1 MLAFLLSAGAIAG
14 ALMDGIFG
22 AIGGAVIG
30 GIGGWILEHNIR
42 RTVEKAVQDEVGRR
56 MASLGQVQRTL
67 AASDSPVPVPAPPRA
82 PPPSEV
88 RMQDTARVHAPT
100 NSASV
105 LAPAPTASTAPATAK
120 PRMWE
125 PELDTDTT
133 VADSMHKL
141 REVLLGGNTV
151 LRLGLL
157 LLFIGLALLAKFS
170 IENALFPPSVRL
182 AGIGATGLVLFIVG
196 WRKRANPQGSGFG
209 LSLQGAGVGVLYLTV
224 FAAYGL
230 YQLLPPSTT
239 FILLATVC
247 VLSTSIA
254 LLQNAQALAFIGLLG
269 AFAAPMLAS
278 DGQGDSVWLFS
289 YYLLVNFG
297 VVAIAALRAW
307 RPINLLGFFA
317 TFGVATLW
325 GTLQYQPEKLDSTL
339 PFLLAFFLQ
348 YFFAAWWY
356 ALRHGLPQ
364 QRAVDA
370 TLVFGNPIVAMG
382 LLAHLVWDI
391 PYASAAAAL
400 GLAAW
405 YVLAGYVTLKR
416 VASPTAQW
424 LVECCVALA
433 LGFATLAVP
442 LALDGRWIA
451 TAWAIQGGAVFWM
464 GLRQQRWLARLTG
477 AALQIFAAILY
488 ASGLEVGAAPASTI
502 VNPDFIS
509 ALVLAAGAAVIAWTA
524 HTYSGPSTP
533 FTSWNQTYLESE
545 KHWPT
550 VFGALGFL
558 WWQWALWT
566 EIRRLVHEPSDL
578 LSSWPNTFLYGA
590 LAWVLSAWLVHFLAL
605 PRRAKPLW
613 IAALPTALNMPLL
626 LICALL
632 GLATQENSY
641 YTSAWWV
648 WPLAALAH
656 LHTLR
661 NVDRVSPQRAWSWA
675 HSAGVWLL
683 VVLGGDLLYRG
694 VQSAGLWDTAWASV
708 VLLSAATA
716 VLLGVS
722 AATLLGA
729 ASAWRQRWPMK
740 THALAYA
747 WRGAAPVAWIVVAG
761 ALLVALGSR
770 GNTAPLPYIPLLNP
784 TDLSVALALAV
795 AALWMRR
802 LRESTLEVPAMARRR
817 LWDTLWLGVGFV
829 ALNTVWLR
837 VCHHFGGVDWNV
849 QALFDSFL
857 VQTGYSLLWAV
868 LALCLM
874 VTAHRRNRRNWWI
887 GGAALLGLTVLK
899 LLLVDLS
906 NQGGGERIVSF
917 IGVGVLMLVV
927 GYFAPIPPAQAS
939 SKEKQP

>member
-1 MLAFLLSAGAIAG
+1 MLGFLLSVGAVAG
-14 ALMDGIFG
+14 ALLEGVHG
-22 AIGGAVIG
+22 AIGGAFIG
-30 GIGGWILEHNIR
+30 GAVGWMLERSIR
-42 RTVEKAVQDEVGRR
+42 TTVEKAVQDEVARR
-56 MASLGQVQRTL
+56 MELLAQVQR
-67 AASDSPVPVPAPPRA
+67 AVAPSDAPAPVPAPVPTLTPSPSQVPAQNTAQADA
-82 PPPSEV
+82 PVESAAVAAP
-88 RMQDTARVHAPT
+88 AAHAPT
-100 NSASV
+100 N
-105 LAPAPTASTAPATAK
+105 AK
-120 PRMWE
+120 PKMWGPE
-125 PELDTDTT
+125 PEMDTT
-133 VADSMHKL
+133 FSDSMQKL

-170 IENALFPPSVRL
+170 IDNALFPPSVRL
-182 AGIGATGLVLFIVG
+182 AGIGATGLGLFVLG

-224 FAAYGL
+224 FAAFWL
-230 YQLLPPSTT
+230 YQLLPASTT
-239 FILLATVC
+239 FILLATIC
-247 VLSTSIA
+247 VLSTAIA
-254 LLQNAQALAFIGLLG
+254 LLQNAQALAFIGFLG

-297 VVAIAALRAW
+297 VVAIAALSAW

-339 PFLLAFFLQ
+339 PFLLAFYLQ
-348 YFFAAWWY
+348 YFSAAWWY

-364 QRAVDA
+364 KRAVDA
-370 TLVFGNPIVAMG
+370 TLVFGNPIVTMG

-400 GLAAW
+400 GLAGW
-405 YVLAGYVTLKR
+405 YVLVGYVTLKR
-416 VASPTAQW
+416 ASSPAARW

-451 TAWAIQGGAVFWM
+451 TAWAIEGAAVFWM

-477 AALQIFAAILY
+477 VALQIFAAILY
-488 ASGLEVGAAPASTI
+488 VSGMEPGAAQETLGA
-502 VNPDFIS
+502 NPVFVG
-509 ALVLAAGAAVIAWTA
+509 ALVLAVAAAVIAWTT
-524 HTYSGPSTP
+524 HTYSEPSTP
-533 FTSWNQTYLESE
+533 VTSWNQAYLEFE
-545 KHWPT
+545 RYWPS
-550 VFGALGFL
+550 VFGTVAFL
-558 WWQWALWT
+558 WWQWGLWT
-566 EIRRLVHEPSDL
+566 EIRRSVLESPDPL
-578 LSSWPNTFLYGA
+578 WSWPNTFFYGA

-605 PRRAKPLW
+605 PKRAKPLG
-613 IAALPTALNMPLL
+613 IATLPTALNMPLL

-632 GLATQENSY
+632 GLAAQESSFY
-641 YTSAWWV
+641 SQGWWI
-648 WPLAALAH
+648 WPLVVVAH
-656 LHTLR
+656 LHALR
-661 NVDRVSPQRAWSWA
+661 NIDSLPKQRAWSWT
-675 HSAGVWLL
+675 HCAGVWLL

-694 VQSAGLWDTAWASV
+694 VDSAGLWDTAWASV
-708 VLLSAATA
+708 VLLSAASA

-722 AATLLGA
+722 AVTLLGT

-747 WRGAAPVAWIVVAG
+747 WRGAAPLALAVVTG

-784 TDLSVALALAV
+784 TDLSVGLALAI

-802 LRESTLEVPAMARRR
+802 LRESTLQVPAMARRG
-817 LWDTLWLGVGFV
+817 LWDILWLQVGFI

-837 VCHHFGGVDWNV
+837 VCHHFGGVAWNL
-849 QALFDSFL
+849 QDLFDSFL
-857 VQTGYSLLWAV
+857 VQTGYSLLWAG
-868 LALCLM
+868 LALFLM
-874 VTAHRRNRRNWWI
+874 VTAHRRHRRTWWI

-899 LLLVDLS
+899 LLLIDLS

-927 GYFAPIPPAQAS
+927 GYFAPIPPAQAA
-939 SKEKQP
+939 SKDTSP